1 MEDDQKLKVII
12 VEDDARYRTALS
24 ELINAST
31 ETECMAD
38 FGSAE
43 ELLGYLKIN
52 PCFDILLLDINLPG
66 ISGLEALDQI
76 FLIYPDI
83 KILILTIMDD
93 QDSIYAAFKKGVRGY
108 LVKTASQFEIVDT
121 IEKVN
126 RGYIIYS
133 VDIALN
139 IIKDYENNSV
149 NHDHFHPSA
158 FSLTKRELEVL
169 TLLSHGFKNQ
179 KIAEKLF
186 LSVNAIESHLTHI
199 YQKLNV
205 KNRTHA
211 INMAFNHGLIKDA
224 ESNADS
230 GHVHTSKVFLFNK
243 AGVPCRGKEVR
254 LIISDGELTE
264 KTETAKTDI
273 HGKATIRHK
282 KTGNAVLYADDTNIG
297 TYEVPAEF
305 AAILQKQ

>member
-52 PCFDILLLDINLPG
+52 SCPDILLLDINLPG
-66 ISGLEALDQI
+66 ISGLEALDKI

-93 QDSIYAAFKKGVRGY
+93 QDSIYAAFKNGVRGY

-121 IEKVN
+121 IEKVS
-126 RGYIIYS
+126 RGYVIYS

-139 IIKDYENNSV
+139 IIRDFEKQASAPEQQ
-149 NHDHFHPSA
+149 HPSA
-158 FSLTKRELEVL
+158 FSLTKREMEVL

-179 KIAEKLF
+179 KIAEKMF

-199 YQKLNV
+199 YQKLNA
-205 KNRTHA
+205 KNRSQA
-211 INMAFNHGLIKDA
+211 INIAFNSGLVGKLN
-224 ESNADS
+224 NAGDTS
-230 GHVHTSKVFLFNK
+230 GNHISRIFLFDK
-243 AGVPCRGKEVR
+243 KGSPCRGKEVSMV
-254 LIISDGELTE
+254 IPGTDIETTE
-264 KTETAKTDI
+264 IKKTDI
-273 HGKATIRHK
+273 YGKAVIKHRNSGMARVTVN
-282 KTGNAVLYADDTNIG
+282 GQQAG
-297 TYEVPAEF
+297 EYEVPGDF
-305 AAILQKQ
+305 AIILQK